1 MGSGSEEEF
10 RKSWAAFVTIPD
22 TAFLTRFQF
31 EGLNQHL
38 ILSTVYLD
46 YNYINKNNLENF

>member
-10 RKSWAAFVTIPD
+10 RESWAAFVTIPD

-38 ILSTVYLD
+38 ILSTVYL
-46 YNYINKNNLENF
+46 NYISKNN